1 MRSENHIG
9 KQISIFL
16 TSAKLKKVWLATVLG
31 VDESYLV
38 RLLKKANIKTDR
50 LQEICDATEHNF
62 FKDYAD
68 WWDTKQASKKK
79 KLNKLCYCTINRIV
93 CLTLLLCD
101 FIRFARRTKE
111 EICYAVFVYI

>member
-50 LQEICDATEHNF
+50 LEEICDATEHNF
-62 FKDYAD
+62 
-68 WWDTKQASKKK
+68 SKIMLIGGTQNKPQRKK
-79 KLNKLCYCTINRIV
+79 I
-93 CLTLLLCD
+93 
-101 FIRFARRTKE
+101 
-111 EICYAVFVYI
+111 